1 MQIQLGKVLYPIIH
15 SEIYVDSDCRS
26 GQPTPDVERESQLL
40 ETGASIHRS
49 VCRCIEEAEIS
60 VASLIFSTAGGVAL
74 FLYGLHVLSSALKRA
89 AGERMRSLLER
100 LTGRPWRGAIVG
112 AVTSG
117 VLQSSS
123 MTMVL
128 LIGLIN
134 AGVLTLAQGIG
145 VMLGAEIGTTFT
157 AQIIAFKI
165 GQYYLPV
172 IAVGFALSAISRQRR
187 LHDVGR
193 IILGFG
199 LLFLGMDILS
209 SGLRGLA
216 DTPFVLHLLESC
228 GANVLLGVAVGA
240 AVTGVIQSSSAMTA
254 MVIAMGS
261 AGIVTLP
268 AAIALVLGAN
278 IGTTITAQIASIGS
292 SLSSRRLAIGQ
303 LVVNVLGVGVFLP
316 WIPAYA
322 RLVEGTAGT
331 LVRQIA
337 NAHTIFNVAV
347 TLLLVPCVAALV
359 WIAKKL
365 VRGRESAET
374 IPRAP
379 LSRELLKTPVM
390 AINHAS
396 QAIMVMADT
405 VIRMLET
412 SRTAFLKA
420 DLDSVQDTLEL
431 EESVDRFFHDLDG
444 YLDDVDSHG
453 LSDADTRRLHVLR
466 HAVHDLERI
475 GDHAVNIAE
484 RGRVRVRHIVE
495 LSYEARSELSTLF
508 DRVEHMLDTVL
519 AGLRKEDRALV
530 ESAASMEKEIDR
542 LEEMYKQRH
551 IRRIEDGVCDPEMG
565 VLFVEALRNLERIG
579 DHAMNIAG
587 DVLTF

>member
-1 MQIQLGKVLYPIIH
+1 M
-15 SEIYVDSDCRS
+15 
-26 GQPTPDVERESQLL
+26 
-40 ETGASIHRS
+40 
-49 VCRCIEEAEIS
+49 
-60 VASLIFSTAGGVAL
+60 
-74 FLYGLHVLSSALKRA
+74 FLYGLHVLSDALKRA
-89 AGERMRSLLER
+89 AGGRMRSLLER
-100 LTGRPWRGAIVG
+100 LTGRPWRGVIVG

-134 AGVLTLAQGIG
+134 AGVLTLSQGIG
-145 VMLGAEIGTTFT
+145 VMLGSEIGTTFT

-172 IAVGFALSAISRQRR
+172 IAVGFLLSAVGRNRR
-187 LHDVGR
+187 FHDVGR

-216 DTPFVLHLLESC
+216 DTPFVLQLLESC

-240 AVTGVIQSSSAMTA
+240 IVTAVIQSSSAMTA

-261 AGIVTLP
+261 AGVITLP

-303 LVVNVLGVGVFLP
+303 LAVNVLGVGVFIP

-347 TLLLVPCVAALV
+347 TILRVPAVPALV
-359 WIAKKL
+359 WLAKRL
-365 VRGRESAET
+365 VRGRDNAVPAKQTE
-374 IPRAP
+374 
-379 LSRELLKTPVM
+379 LSRELLQTPVM
-390 AINHAS
+390 AINHAG
-396 QAIMVMADT
+396 QAIMAMAETVM
-405 VIRMLET
+405 RMIES
-412 SRTAFLKA
+412 SRMAFLKA
-420 DLDSVQDTLEL
+420 DLDAVQDTFEL
-431 EESVDRFFHDLDG
+431 EDSVDRFFHDLDS
-444 YLDDVDSHG
+444 YLDRVDAHG

-484 RGRVRVRHIVE
+484 RGRVRARHVVE
-495 LSYEARSELSTLF
+495 LSYEARSEVSTLF
-508 DRVEHMLDTVL
+508 DRVEEMLEQVL
-519 AGLRKEDRALV
+519 AGLREEDRTLV
-530 ESAASMEKEIDR
+530 EAAAGMEKEIDR
-542 LEEMYKQRH
+542 LEEVYKERH
-551 IRRIEDGVCDPEMG
+551 IGRIEAGVCDPEMG
-565 VLFVEALRNLERIG
+565 VLFVEAVRNLERIG

>member
-1 MQIQLGKVLYPIIH
+1 MQIQLRKIPYPIIH
-15 SEIYVDSDCRS
+15 SRFYVGADHRF
-26 GQPTPDVERESQLL
+26 GQPAADVESHRQFLENKTLL
-40 ETGASIHRS
+40 GSETHS
-49 VCRCIEEAEIS
+49 CIEEGAIS
-60 VASLIFSTAGGVAL
+60 VVTLIFSTAGGVAL
-74 FLYGLHVLSSALKRA
+74 FLYGLHVLSDSLKRA
-89 AGERMRSLLER
+89 AGGRMRSLLER

-134 AGVLTLAQGIG
+134 ASVLTLSQGIG
-145 VMLGAEIGTTFT
+145 VMLGSEIGTTLT

-165 GQYYLPV
+165 GQSYLPV
-172 IAVGFALSAISRQRR
+172 IAVGFVLSAVGRKRR

-216 DTPFVLHLLESC
+216 DTPLVLQVLESC
-228 GANVLLGVAVGA
+228 GTNVLLGVVVGA
-240 AVTGVIQSSSAMTA
+240 AVTAVIQSSSAMTA

-261 AGIVTLP
+261 AGVITLP

-292 SLSSRRLAIGQ
+292 SLSSRRLAVGQ
-303 LVVNVLGVGVFLP
+303 LAVNVFGVGVFLP

-322 RLVEGTAGT
+322 RFVEGTTGA

-347 TLLLVPCVAALV
+347 TLVLIPCVPGLV
-359 WIAKKL
+359 WLAKRL
-365 VRGRESAET
+365 VRGRESAVSVVQ
-374 IPRAP
+374 AP
-379 LSRELLKTPVM
+379 LSRELLQTPVM

-396 QAIMVMADT
+396 QAIMTMAGT
-405 VIRMLET
+405 VIQMLRM
-412 SRTAFLKA
+412 SRTAFLRA
-420 DLDSVQDTLEL
+420 DVDAVQNTLDL
-431 EESVDRFFHDLDG
+431 EENVDRLFRDLDG
-444 YLDDVDSHG
+444 YLDDVDPHE
-453 LSDADTRRLHVLR
+453 LSDEDTRRLHVLR

-484 RGRVRVRHIVE
+484 RGRVRARHVVE
-495 LSYEARSELSTLF
+495 LSYEARSEVSTLF
-508 DRVEHMLDTVL
+508 DRVEQMLDQVL
-519 AGLRKEDRALV
+519 AGLREEDRTLV
-530 ESAASMEKEIDR
+530 ETAAGLEKEIDR
-542 LEEMYKQRH
+542 LEETYKQRH

>member
-1 MQIQLGKVLYPIIH
+1 MLTQFDAWVNPGG
-15 SEIYVDSDCRS
+15 C
-26 GQPTPDVERESQLL
+26 VERDGHLSEY
-40 ETGASIHRS
+40 GAVVSII
-49 VCRCIEEAEIS
+49 VFIYIEEAAIS
-60 VASLIFSTAGGVAL
+60 ILPLVFSTAGGIAL
-74 FLYGLHVLSSALKRA
+74 FLYGLHVLSGALKRA
-89 AGERMRSLLER
+89 AGGRMRSLLER

-123 MTMVL
+123 MTVLL

-134 AGVLTLAQGIG
+134 AAVLSLSQGIG
-145 VMLGAEIGTTFT
+145 VMLGSEIGTTFT

-165 GQYYLPV
+165 GHYYLPV
-172 IAVGFALSAISRQRR
+172 IAVGFLFSVVGKRRR
-187 LHDVGR
+187 LHDIGR
-193 IILGFG
+193 MILGFG
-199 LLFLGMDILS
+199 ILFLGMDILS

-240 AVTGVIQSSSAMTA
+240 VVTAVIQSSSAMTA

-261 AGIVTLP
+261 AGVITLP

-292 SLSSRRLAIGQ
+292 SLSSRRLAVGQ
-303 LVVNVLGVGVFLP
+303 LIVNVLGVAVFLP
-316 WIPAYA
+316 WLPTYA
-322 RLVEGTAGT
+322 RLVERTAGV

-337 NAHTIFNVAV
+337 NAHTIFNLAV
-347 TLLLVPCVAALV
+347 TLLLIPCVPALV
-359 WIAKKL
+359 WLVKRL
-365 VRGRESAET
+365 VRGRESAVT
-374 IPRAP
+374 VVQAP
-379 LSRELLKTPVM
+379 LSRELLQTPVM

-396 QAIMVMADT
+396 QAIMVMADAVT
-405 VIRMLET
+405 RMLRT

-420 DLDSVQDTLEL
+420 DLDSVQDTFEL
-431 EESVDRFFHDLDG
+431 EESVDRFFHDLDD
-444 YLDDVDSHG
+444 YLDDIDPHE
-453 LSDADTRRLHVLR
+453 LSDTDTRRLHVLR

-484 RGRVRVRHIVE
+484 RGRARARHIVE
-495 LSYEARSELSTLF
+495 LSYEARSEVSTLF
-508 DRVEHMLDTVL
+508 NRVEEMLDQVVD
-519 AGLRKEDRALV
+519 GLREEDRALV
-530 ESAASMEKEIDR
+530 EAAAAMEKEIDE
-542 LEEMYKQRH
+542 LEETYKQRH
-551 IRRIEDGVCDPEMG
+551 ILRIENGVCNSEMG

>member
-1 MQIQLGKVLYPIIH
+1 MENATVL
-15 SEIYVDSDCRS
+15 DSS
-26 GQPTPDVERESQLL
+26 TFGL
-40 ETGASIHRS
+40 
-49 VCRCIEEAEIS
+49 IEEGRIS
-60 VASLIFSTAGGVAL
+60 VLTLFFSAAGGVAL

-89 AGERMRSLLER
+89 AGGRMRNLLER
-100 LTGRPWRGAIVG
+100 LTGRPWRGVIVG

-134 AGVLTLAQGIG
+134 AGVLTLSQGVG
-145 VMLGAEIGTTFT
+145 VMLGSEIGTTFT

-172 IAVGFALSAISRQRR
+172 IAVGFLLSAVGRGRR
-187 LHDVGR
+187 FHDIGR

-216 DTPFVLHLLESC
+216 DTPFVLQLLESC

-240 AVTGVIQSSSAMTA
+240 IVTAIIQSSSAMTA

-261 AGIVTLP
+261 AGVITLP

-303 LVVNVLGVGVFLP
+303 LAVNVLGVGVFIP

-337 NAHTIFNVAV
+337 NAHTIFNIAV
-347 TLLLVPCVAALV
+347 TVALIPCVPALV
-359 WIAKKL
+359 WLAKRL
-365 VRGRESAET
+365 VRGRENAVPVKQE
-374 IPRAP
+374 A
-379 LSRELLKTPVM
+379 LSRELLQTPVM

-396 QAIMVMADT
+396 QALMTMAETVM
-405 VIRMLET
+405 RMLES
-412 SRTAFLKA
+412 SRKAFLKA
-420 DLDSVQDTLEL
+420 DLDAVQDTFEL
-431 EESVDRFFHDLDG
+431 EEGVDRFFHDLDS
-444 YLDDVDSHG
+444 YLNQVDSHG
-453 LSDADTRRLHVLR
+453 LSDADTRKLHVLR

-484 RGRVRVRHIVE
+484 RGRVRARHVVE
-495 LSYEARSELSTLF
+495 LSYEARSEVSTLF
-508 DRVEHMLDTVL
+508 DRVKEMLDQVL
-519 AGLRKEDRALV
+519 AGLRKEDRTLV
-530 ESAASMEKEIDR
+530 ESSAAMEKEIDR
-542 LEEMYKQRH
+542 LEETYKQRH
-551 IRRIEDGVCDPEMG
+551 IRRIEAGVCDPEMG

-587 DVLTF
+587 DVLTL